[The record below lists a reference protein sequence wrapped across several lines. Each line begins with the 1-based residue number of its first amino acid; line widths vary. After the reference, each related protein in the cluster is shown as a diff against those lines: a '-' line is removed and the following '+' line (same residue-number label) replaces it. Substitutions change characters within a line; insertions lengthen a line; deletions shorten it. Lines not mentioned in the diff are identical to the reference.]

1 MRTSRDYYWLG
12 TRMYDLWCTDP
23 LSSVLARIYFSWKN
37 IAELKELRDTR
48 DLTNLTDAASGHYG
62 SNFMLLIL
70 NIEPFL
76 TDEKIYL
83 DFFIYKSCLLMN
95 TAHHFQARVSV
106 GQAKHE
112 LALALQCIQYLYYPN
127 WTVGRWVVGSM
138 DVIAIPF
145 IDLGVYG
152 RARLY
157 TTLGTYQNHWIACTV
172 DDTIIIFSDK
182 PTIPCPTLLSWL
194 RWLCSGVSP
203 ATRFGIS
210 IPPAT
215 KLFNFIET
223 AERLKIIG
231 LSSKNVRLSAEFSL
245 LFRRINNSM
254 LRLYLNQNSEQAHVC
269 HHLVCWIMSLAQ
281 PTASFFVSPWLGS
294 GWL

>member
-1 MRTSRDYYWLG
+1 MKTSRDYYWLR
-12 TRMYDLWCTDP
+12 TRMYDLRCADP
-23 LSSVLARIYFSWKN
+23 PSSVLAWIYFSWKN

-48 DLTNLTDAASGHYG
+48 DLTNLTDAASGHCG
-62 SNFMLLIL
+62 SNFVVLIL
-70 NIEPFL
+70 NIVPFL
-76 TDEKIYL
+76 ADKTIYL
-83 DFFIYKSCLLMN
+83 DFLMLQSRLLMN
-95 TAHHFQARVSV
+95 MAHHFQASNWRNFFVQPDSSWGYFTSRISVGISV

-203 ATRFGIS
+203 ATRSEIS

-231 LSSKNVRLSAEFSL
+231 LSSKNVS
-245 LFRRINNSM
+245 
-254 LRLYLNQNSEQAHVC
+254 
-269 HHLVCWIMSLAQ
+269 
-281 PTASFFVSPWLGS
+281 
-294 GWL
+294 